1 MNKKNPTIIDVAKL
15 ANVGTMSVSRFFKN
29 NALVSP
35 KLQQRISE
43 AAKNLSYSPNPIASS
58 LASRNTNIIPIYIP
72 YLRFAA
78 IHYMRSINRVL
89 QKEGFQNFLLS
100 NDGFTSEE
108 KMVDNILKW
117 NPKGIIIVGN
127 ITTRKVRSILKD
139 SRVSV
144 VETATSNPIDSF
156 VGFNYQEAGSAMA
169 EYLIRN
175 NYKKIAF
182 VGTSLESKSLHT
194 TLIYNGFIK
203 TLKMNNLKLS
213 ECINYKETEKDQLIE
228 NNQSP
233 GADSIKKIYF
243 SKKNIEVVVYADD
256 LFALDAHIFCKKND
270 IRIKKDIS
278 LVTFSGT
285 IPEIFDVNPS
295 ITSIDLDH
303 KNVGLQ
309 AAELLIKKLN
319 GEVCAKNNYID
330 FDFIEGGSA

>member
-1 MNKKNPTIIDVAKL
+1 
-15 ANVGTMSVSRFFKN
+15 MSS
-29 NALVSP
+29 
-35 KLQQRISE
+35 
-43 AAKNLSYSPNPIASS
+43 SY
-58 LASRNTNIIPIYIP
+58 TNIIPIYIP

-127 ITTRKVRSILKD
+127 ITSRKVRSILKD
-139 SRVSV
+139 SGVSV

-156 VGFNYQEAGSAMA
+156 VGFNYQKAGSAMA

-203 TLKMNNLKLS
+203 TLQMNKL
-213 ECINYKETEKDQLIE
+213 
-228 NNQSP
+228 
-233 GADSIKKIYF
+233 
-243 SKKNIEVVVYADD
+243 
-256 LFALDAHIFCKKND
+256 
-270 IRIKKDIS
+270 
-278 LVTFSGT
+278 
-285 IPEIFDVNPS
+285 
-295 ITSIDLDH
+295 
-303 KNVGLQ
+303 
-309 AAELLIKKLN
+309 
-319 GEVCAKNNYID
+319 
-330 FDFIEGGSA
+330 